1 MKITTR
7 LIAST
12 AVAVGLACGSCA
24 TARAG
29 EVSAGRVSDGHHQ
42 GQSGTTGAPS
52 VDNSVYRV
60 PASQQP
66 RVAAKSRMAHNL
78 ATGAPLLQG
87 VDRSAAGLRMTSLS
101 TNSVGALA
109 IPSSAQTRHVL
120 HWEGEGN
127 GNKGYTCGPA
137 ASRNVIQSLMGK
149 DYGEAVFAS
158 WEHTSS
164 TTGTSSA
171 AIASALELHF
181 GHIDSWSTTAPTSPT
196 NLYAEVKLLVGG
208 YHHGTVQNV
217 RTSYLPFWN
226 GHATN
231 HFNAAVGYTTSTVT
245 VGEEWWPAK
254 IGLSSNYGQPYGF
267 HAVTPTAD
275 YNAIHYAPSHR
286 FIG

>member
-7 LIAST
+7 LLAGST
-12 AVAVGLACGSCA
+12 LAVGLACGACA
-24 TARAG
+24 TAQAGEARAG
-29 EVSAGRVSDGHHQ
+29 HDSAGHHQ
-42 GQSGTTGAPS
+42 GPSGTTGAPN

-60 PASQQP
+60 PAGQQP
-66 RVAAKSRMAHNL
+66 RVAAKLRMAQNL

-87 VDRSAAGLRMTSLS
+87 VNRSTAGLHVSA
-101 TNSVGALA
+101 NSVGSYT
-109 IPSSAQTRHVL
+109 IPSSKQTRHVL
-120 HWEGEGN
+120 HWEGQGN

-137 ASRNVIQSLMGK
+137 ASRNVIQSLLGK
-149 DYGEAVFAS
+149 DYGEAVFAR

-164 TTGTSSA
+164 STGTSSA
-171 AIASALELHF
+171 WIASALETHF
-181 GHIDSWSTTAPTSPT
+181 GHIDTWSTIAPTSPSK
-196 NLYAEVKLLVGG
+196 LYAEVKLLVGG

-231 HFNAAVGYTTSTVT
+231 HFNAAVGYTRSTIT
-245 VGEEWWPAK
+245 VGEEWYPAK
-254 IGLSSNYGQPYGF
+254 IGRSSNYGQPYGF

-275 YNAIHYAPSHR
+275 YKAIHYAPSHR